1 MTTTKSKTG
10 RIQPAIVRKRS
21 VDLYAQGHAIP
32 DIARSIGVNSSTV
45 RRWCRATGT
54 VHGGALT
61 AALPAG
67 SPEEILNPA
76 VVAVAA
82 ADPHINGDLEPSPV
96 QRLLNAEQVMGAIED
111 AMSRPGDTADKYQAI
126 IVALGLNMLKG
137 VAAMPPA
144 IKTVRDLATLNDM
157 IRQNLGLNTKGSG
170 GGALAI
176 NLNVLTKGSSKT
188 SGVVVDAEFV
198 D

>member
-1 MTTTKSKTG
+1 MSSEKPKNG
-10 RIQPAIVRKRS
+10 RIQPPIVRKRA

-32 DIARSIGVNSSTV
+32 DIARSIGVDSSTV
-45 RRWCRATGT
+45 RRWCRQTGT
-54 VHGGALT
+54 VHGGAL
-61 AALPAG
+61 ASAPAPET
-67 SPEEILNPA
+67 PEEILSPPSTF
-76 VVAVAA
+76 VAPDASNEEL
-82 ADPHINGDLEPSPV
+82 DPTPV
-96 QRLLNAEQVMGAIED
+96 QRLMNAEQVMGAIED

-144 IKTVRDLATLNDM
+144 VKTVRDIATLNDM

-176 NLNVLTKGSSKT
+176 NLNVLTKGSPKANAVT
-188 SGVVVDAEFV
+188 VDAEYAE
-198 D
+198 

>member
-1 MTTTKSKTG
+1 MASESKSG
-10 RIQPAIVRKRS
+10 RIQPPIVRKRA
-21 VDLYAQGHAIP
+21 VDLYSQGHAIP

-54 VHGGALT
+54 THGGALVD
-61 AALPAG
+61 APA
-67 SPEEILNPA
+67 PETPAEILHPPVLFEAPDSQNK
-76 VVAVAA
+76 
-82 ADPHINGDLEPSPV
+82 DLEPTPV
-96 QRLLNAEQVMGAIED
+96 QRLLNAEQVMGAIEE
-111 AMSRPGDTADKYQAI
+111 AMAKPGDTADKYQAI

-144 IKTVRDLATLNDM
+144 VKTVRDLATLNDM

-176 NLNVLTKGSSKT
+176 NLNVLTKGTPKNGAVT
-188 SGVVVDAEFV
+188 VEAEYA

>member
-1 MTTTKSKTG
+1 MIGTKSKTG
-10 RIQPAIVRKRS
+10 RIQPAVVRKRA
-21 VDLYAQGHAIP
+21 VDLYTQGHAIP
-32 DIARSIGVNSSTV
+32 DIAKSIGVDSSTV
-45 RRWCRATGT
+45 RRWCRATGA
-54 VHGGALT
+54 VHGGAL
-61 AALPAG
+61 AHAPPPE

-76 VVAVAA
+76 VVAVVQPE
-82 ADPHINGDLEPSPV
+82 PHINGDLDPSPV

-111 AMSRPGDTADKYQAI
+111 AMARPGDTADKYQAI
-126 IVALGLNMLKG
+126 VVALGLNMLKG

-144 IKTVRDLATLNDM
+144 VKTVRDLATLNDM

-176 NLNVLTKGSSKT
+176 NLNVLTKGSPKT
-188 SGVVVDAEFV
+188 SGVTVDAEFA

>member
-1 MTTTKSKTG
+1 MTSEKSKTG
-10 RIQPAIVRKRS
+10 RIQPPIVRKRA

-32 DIARSIGVNSSTV
+32 DIARSIGVDSSTV
-45 RRWCRATGT
+45 RRWCRQTGT
-54 VHGGALT
+54 VHGGAL
-61 AALPAG
+61 ASAPAPET
-67 SPEEILNPA
+67 PEEILNPP
-76 VVAVAA
+76 VVFVAPDA
-82 ADPHINGDLEPSPV
+82 SNEDLEPSPV
-96 QRLLNAEQVMGAIED
+96 QRLLNAEQVMGAIEE
-111 AMSRPGDTADKYQAI
+111 AMSRPGDTADKYQSI

-144 IKTVRDLATLNDM
+144 VKTIRDLATLNDM

-176 NLNVLTKGSSKT
+176 NLNVLTKGSPKT
-188 SGVVVDAEFV
+188 GTVTVDAEYS

>member
-1 MTTTKSKTG
+1 MIGTKPKTG
-10 RIQPAIVRKRS
+10 RIQPAIVRKRA
-21 VDLYAQGHAIP
+21 VDLYTQGHAIP
-32 DIARSIGVNSSTV
+32 DIAKSIGVDSSTV
-45 RRWCRATGT
+45 RRWCRATGA
-54 VHGGALT
+54 VHGGAL
-61 AALPAG
+61 ADALPPE

-76 VVAVAA
+76 MVAIAQPE
-82 ADPHINGDLEPSPV
+82 PHINGDLDPSPV

-111 AMSRPGDTADKYQAI
+111 AMARPGDTADKYQAI

-144 IKTVRDLATLNDM
+144 VKTVRDLATLNDM

-176 NLNVLTKGSSKT
+176 NLNVLTKGSPKT
-188 SGVVVDAEFV
+188 SGVTVDAEFT